1 MKYIIAY
8 AILLTLGLL
17 FMWRRKNK
25 KIDDLYLVKDLEE
38 ENAALSVSIRK
49 VTDERDEMRKSLEEH
64 VGHEAGPGL
73 TSEKLW

>member
-17 FMWRRKNK
+17 FMWRSKKK

-38 ENAALSVSIRK
+38 ENAALSVSIRT
-49 VTDERDEMRKSLEEH
+49 VTDERDELRKSLEEH
-64 VGHEAGPGL
+64 IEHEFGEGL
-73 TSEKLW
+73 TREDLC